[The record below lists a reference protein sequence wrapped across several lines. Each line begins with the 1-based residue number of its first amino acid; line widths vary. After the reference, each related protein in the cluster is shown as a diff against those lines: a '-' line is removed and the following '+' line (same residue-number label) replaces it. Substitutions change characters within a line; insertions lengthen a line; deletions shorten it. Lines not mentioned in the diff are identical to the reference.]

1 MKEGK
6 SPHLQIIARVFRPF
20 GWKVQRV
27 RSLSMSLIG
36 HPILIYARVIKA
48 DLYRYYFTK
57 LGSEESKRGQVWQ
70 RELLGSYWG
79 VTNRE
84 GLLDAIRRAG

>member
-1 MKEGK
+1 MLHEERYITFHCH
-6 SPHLQIIARVFRPF
+6 SLPSV
-20 GWKVQRV
+20 
-27 RSLSMSLIG
+27 LSMKYTMLELSHYPPVL
-36 HPILIYARVIKA
+36 YTRVIKA

-57 LGSEESKRGQVWQ
+57 LGSEESKRGQVWK